1 MTAFEAAFSPILL
14 ILQMLKNRF
23 SAPSLAL
30 LAAFWLAG
38 CAYDGAGYPKPEY
51 NYAAQAGDSEF
62 FFESEFGT
70 NSQFKA
76 KTEAVQDGD
85 DCLDTKRVAY
95 LQQMDSYL
103 RRADAPGPWKIAA
116 PADKPILIAGQ
127 WTRYSS
133 AGYDYLSQRKT
144 VMPATSCPWAAKIL
158 TPKPGARYRVRL
170 FKAGPMACSLS
181 VTSMDGAPV
190 ETKDAPSCAR
200 PPR

>member
-1 MTAFEAAFSPILL
+1 MRNIFS
-14 ILQMLKNRF
+14 F
-23 SAPSLAL
+23 STLTFMM
-30 LAAFWLAG
+30 AAFWLGG

-51 NYAAQAGDSEF
+51 NYTPKPGDPEF
-62 FFESEFGT
+62 FFESEFGI

-85 DCLDTKRVAY
+85 GCLDTKRVAY

-116 PADKPILIAGQ
+116 PVDKPILIAGQ

-144 VMPATSCPWAAKIL
+144 VTPATSCPWVAKIL
-158 TPKPGARYRVRL
+158 TPKPGAKYRVRL
-170 FKAGPMACSLS
+170 SNAGPMMCALS
-181 VTSMDGAPV
+181 ITSMDGSPV
-190 ETKDAPSCAR
+190 ETKDALSCR
-200 PPR
+200 R

>member
-1 MTAFEAAFSPILL
+1 MRENLSLPALAFLMVSP
-14 ILQMLKNRF
+14 
-23 SAPSLAL
+23 
-30 LAAFWLAG
+30 WLSG

-51 NYAAQAGDSEF
+51 NYAAKAGDPEI

-70 NSQFKA
+70 SSQFKA
-76 KTEAVQDGD
+76 KIETVQDGD

-158 TPKPGARYRVRL
+158 TPKPGAKCRVRL
-170 FKAGPMACSLS
+170 SNAGPMRCALS
-181 VTSMDGAPV
+181 ITATDGSPV
-190 ETKDAPSCAR
+190 ETKDALSCR
-200 PPR
+200 RQQR

>member
-1 MTAFEAAFSPILL
+1 MKKSFAAILTVVMIFS
-14 ILQMLKNRF
+14 
-23 SAPSLAL
+23 SLV
-30 LAAFWLAG
+30 G

-51 NYAAQAGDSEF
+51 NYASKTDDPELF
-62 FFESEFGT
+62 LESEFGT
-70 NSQFKA
+70 SSQFKA
-76 KTEAVQDGD
+76 KIDSVQDND
-85 DCLDTKRVAY
+85 DCLDTQRVAY

-103 RRADAPGPWKIAA
+103 RRADAPGPWKFAA

-127 WTRYSS
+127 WTHYSS
-133 AGYDYLSQRKT
+133 AGYDHLSKRKT

-158 TPKPGARYRVRL
+158 TPKPGAKYRVRL

-190 ETKDAPSCAR
+190 ETKDAPNCAR